1 MVIGLPA
8 SYRNLII
15 TGYGASNHPRLVN
28 QMAVTL
34 KRPFVD
40 VEALIEQRL
49 GESME
54 ETRKMYG
61 ERHLKAMMAEVMS
74 NVLLYRGSVIR
85 IHGSTLASGDYLPR
99 MQETGIVVCLV
110 ARLDAILQKMHLSLG
125 ARYHDPRERAMAL
138 GELERE
144 WAVRKLAGVMELD
157 VTERDEAG
165 TLQDVVSLWQ
175 TVALERA

>member
-1 MVIGLPA
+1 MVIGVPA

-15 TGYGASNHPRLVN
+15 TGYGASTHSRLVS
-28 QMAVTL
+28 QMATAL

-49 GESME
+49 GDSME
-54 ETRKMYG
+54 ETRQMYG

-99 MQETGIVVCLV
+99 LQETGVVVCLV

-125 ARYHDPRERAMAL
+125 ARYHDPRERAIAL
-138 GELERE
+138 GELDRE
-144 WAVRKLAGVMELD
+144 WAVRKLPGVMELD

-165 TLQDVVSLWQ
+165 TLDDVIALWQ
-175 TVALERA
+175 TVALERS

>member
-8 SYRNLII
+8 SYRNLIV
-15 TGYGASNHPRLVN
+15 TGYGASNHPRLVS
-28 QMAVTL
+28 QMASSL

-54 ETRKMYG
+54 ETRQMYG
-61 ERHLKAMMAEVMS
+61 ERHMKANIAEVMS
-74 NVLLYRGSVIR
+74 NVLLYRGTVIR
-85 IHGSTLASGDYLPR
+85 IHGSTLASGDYLAR

-125 ARYHDPRERAMAL
+125 ARYHDPRERAM
-138 GELERE
+138 E
-144 WAVRKLAGVMELD
+144 WAVRKLPGVMELD

-165 TLQDVVSLWQ
+165 TLQDVIALWQ
-175 TVALERA
+175 TVALERS